1 MSKKRIK
8 ELEKL
13 IKEARNL
20 YYNKQ
25 PGVTDAV
32 YDAWIDELTELDPEN
47 KAVTA
52 VGAPVEPSEWK
63 KAKHDIPMGSLNKV
77 NTIDEFKAWAK
88 NCDNYDDF
96 LITHKLDGLSLNTVW
111 EKGRLI
117 QALTRGGD
125 GFGENITINVV
136 KMNGIPVKL
145 DKDFSGSLRGEI
157 VLLKDIHLKHFPE
170 MANPRNAASGIAK
183 RLDGKGVQHLHVFMY
198 QAIGKDFDT
207 EIEQFDFLK
216 SLGVLVPDYYHG
228 DADTVV
234 KIYNEYERKAREELE
249 YDVDGLVIRINDIA
263 KQLSLGHTHDR
274 PKGAIAFKFAPATK
288 ETTLRRIVWQVGNSG
303 RITPVAEFDE
313 ISLCGVKVNRASLH
327 NYSNIKKLKLDI
339 GAKVIVSRNND
350 VIPQI
355 LETVKNT
362 GTVAKHPD
370 NCPECNYQLEFNGEY
385 LVCKNQSGCSAQ
397 TIGRLKIWINEL
409 NILEWGE
416 AILQRVI
423 EAGLV
428 QDIGDLYRVTAVEL
442 ENLDRMGAKSA
453 AKLVKIMADNREIPL
468 ENLLGGL
475 GIEGVATSTS
485 KLIVDRGY
493 DTLDAIYK
501 LTQTQLENIPGFGS
515 IRAAAFYN
523 GIRNNKTRIDDILA
537 AGVKIKPR
545 TDGKLRGFTFCF
557 TGSSNKPRKELQK
570 LVTDNGGDVKNSV
583 GKGLTYLVMADP
595 DSNSSKAVAARKHG
609 TKCISEDEFLAM
621 L

>member
-32 YDAWIDELTELDPEN
+32 YDAWIDELKELDPEN

-52 VGAPVEPSEWK
+52 IGAPVELSEWK
-63 KAKHDIPMGSLNKV
+63 KTRHDVPMGSLNKV
-77 NTIDEFKAWAK
+77 NTIDEFRRWAK
-88 NCDNYDDF
+88 DCGNCDDF

-111 EKGRLI
+111 ENGRLT
-117 QALTRGGD
+117 QAITRGS
-125 GFGENITINVV
+125 GFEGENITINVI
-136 KMNGIPVKL
+136 KMQGIPVKL
-145 DKDFSGSLRGEI
+145 DKNFSGSLRGEI
-157 VLLKDIHLKHFPE
+157 VLLKDAHLKHFPE

-183 RLDGKGVQHLHVFMY
+183 RLDGKDVEHLHVFMY
-198 QAIGKDFDT
+198 QAIGVDFDT

-216 SLGVLVPDYYHG
+216 SLGVLAPDYYHG
-228 DADTVV
+228 DLDTVD

-249 YDVDGLVIRINDIA
+249 YEIDGLVIRVNDIA

-288 ETTLRRIVWQVGNSG
+288 ETTLRRVVWQVGNSG
-303 RITPVAEFDE
+303 RITPVAEFDQ
-313 ISLCGVKVNRASLH
+313 INLCGVKVDRANLH

-362 GTVAKHPD
+362 GTIIKYPD
-370 NCPECNYQLEFNGEY
+370 NCPDCNYKLEFNGEY
-385 LVCKNQSGCSAQ
+385 LVCRNRVLCPAQS
-397 TIGRLKIWINEL
+397 IGRLKIWINEL

-423 EAGLV
+423 DAGLV
-428 QDIGDLYRVTAVEL
+428 KDVGDLYRVTAPEL
-442 ENLDRMGAKSA
+442 ENLDRMGEKSA

-485 KLIVDRGY
+485 KLIIERGH

-501 LTQTQLENIPGFGS
+501 LTQVQLENIPGFGS

-523 GIRNNKTRIDDILA
+523 GVRANKARIDDILA
-537 AGVKIKPR
+537 AGVKIKQR
-545 TDGKLRGFTFCF
+545 VKGSLSQMSFCF
-557 TGSSNKPRKELQK
+557 TGNSNKPRKELQK
-570 LVTDNGGDVKNSV
+570 LVTDNGGDVKSNV

-595 DSNSSKAVAARKHG
+595 NSNSSKAIAARKHG
-609 TKCISEDEFLAM
+609 TKCISEEEFLAM